1 MSSRSLNVVLM
12 GTGPFAVPSFR
23 QIFREKHQIL
33 AVVSRPPI
41 EKPSRDK
48 SPPESPVMSWAKE
61 SNLPVHTPAS
71 INSPE
76 SIAWLASLKPDLL
89 VVCDYGQILSND
101 ALDTARLGG
110 INLHGSL
117 LPKHRGAAPVQWTIL
132 AGDPI
137 AGVSVIHMTTKLD
150 AGPVLQLGSTPVG
163 LNENAEEL
171 ETRLSQLGVEPTLK
185 AISQLAELPSGESPQ
200 GTLQPK
206 ELATKA
212 PRLSK
217 SDGRLDFQYPIHL
230 VDRQI
235 RGLQPWPGAFGDL
248 LLPNGKSSRLIIHR
262 ATPIELPHIQSR
274 ADEFPPG
281 SILFSDAAES
291 LGITLEQPKHW
302 VGIAGIDGILS
313 LELVQLAGKFPMQA
327 KDFAQGYR
335 KQTGLKIEIPNQ
347 PHPLLD
353 RMSKHID
360 DTSPKRTDA

>member
-1 MSSRSLNVVLM
+1 MSQKTLNVVLM

-23 QIFREKHQIL
+23 QIFREKHHIL

-48 SPPESPVMSWAKE
+48 SPPESPVMLWANE
-61 SNLPVHTPAS
+61 SGLTVHTPAS

-101 ALDTARLGG
+101 ALDAARLGG

-132 AGDPI
+132 AGDPL

-150 AGPVLQLGSTPVG
+150 AGPVLQLASTPVSS
-163 LNENAEEL
+163 NENAEEL

-185 AISQLAELPSGESPQ
+185 AISQLAELPPGDSPQ
-200 GTLQPK
+200 GALQPK

-262 ATPIELPHIQSR
+262 ATPIELPNLPSR

-291 LGITLEQPKHW
+291 LGIALEQPKHW

-313 LELVQLAGKFPMQA
+313 LDLVQLAGKFPMQA

-335 KQTGLKIEIPNQ
+335 KQTGLRIQLPTET
-347 PHPLLD
+347 HPLLD
-353 RMSKHID
+353 RMRQYNVGI
-360 DTSPKRTDA
+360 SPTRNDA

>member
-1 MSSRSLNVVLM
+1 MLWAN
-12 GTGPFAVPSFR
+12 
-23 QIFREKHQIL
+23 
-33 AVVSRPPI
+33 
-41 EKPSRDK
+41 
-48 SPPESPVMSWAKE
+48 ESG
-61 SNLPVHTPAS
+61 LPVQTPAS

-76 SIAWLASLKPDLL
+76 SIAWLDSLQPDLL
-89 VVCDYGQILSND
+89 VVCDYGQILSNQ
-101 ALDTARLGG
+101 ALETARLGG

-117 LPKHRGAAPVQWTIL
+117 LPKYRGAAPVQWTIL
-132 AGDPI
+132 AGDHL

-150 AGPVLQLGSTPVG
+150 AGPVLQLASTPIRI
-163 LNENAEEL
+163 NENADEL
-171 ETRLSQLGVEPTLK
+171 ETRLSQLGVDPTLQ
-185 AISQLAELPSGESPQ
+185 AISQLADLPPGESPH
-200 GTLQPK
+200 GALQSK

-262 ATPIELPHIQSR
+262 ATPIDLPGIQSR

-291 LGITLEQPKHW
+291 LGIALEQPKQW
-302 VGIAGIDGILS
+302 VGIAGVDGILS

-335 KQTGLKIEIPNQ
+335 KQTGLKIEISAE
-347 PHPLLD
+347 PHSLLD
-353 RMSKHID
+353 CMSKYDNH
-360 DTSPKRTDA
+360 TSPTRTDA

>member
-1 MSSRSLNVVLM
+1 MLWAN
-12 GTGPFAVPSFR
+12 
-23 QIFREKHQIL
+23 
-33 AVVSRPPI
+33 
-41 EKPSRDK
+41 
-48 SPPESPVMSWAKE
+48 ESG
-61 SNLPVHTPAS
+61 LTVHTPAS

-101 ALDTARLGG
+101 ALDAARLGG

-132 AGDPI
+132 AGDPL

-150 AGPVLQLGSTPVG
+150 AGPVLQLASTPVSS
-163 LNENAEEL
+163 NENAEEL

-185 AISQLAELPSGESPQ
+185 AISQLAELPPGDSPQ
-200 GTLQPK
+200 GALQPK

-235 RGLQPWPGAFGDL
+235 RGLQPWPGTFGDL

-262 ATPIELPHIQSR
+262 ATPIELPNLPSR

-291 LGITLEQPKHW
+291 LGIALEQPKHW

-313 LELVQLAGKFPMQA
+313 LDLVQLAGKFPMQA

-335 KQTGLKIEIPNQ
+335 KQTGLRIQLPTET
-347 PHPLLD
+347 HPLLD
-353 RMSKHID
+353 RMRQYNVGI
-360 DTSPKRTDA
+360 SPTRNDA